1 MGEHGSE
8 KKGEFLLRSPLS
20 VFLPFAFFLF
30 SSPILHGDGEFRAC
44 KGHSVSSLHPSCFSW
59 FSPHPSFSLPPFSP
73 TCAHYLFRLLS
84 AYYVRFDIVAYP
96 IPSPPAFLASRPPP
110 SITQKEEGQGRRQ
123 GSKRKDKRSGERIR
137 EGQENESHK
146 ETIRK
151 QRKNVRGKDNQ
162 KEI

>member
-20 VFLPFAFFLF
+20 VSCPLP
-30 SSPILHGDGEFRAC
+30 SS
-44 KGHSVSSLHPSCFSW
+44 SSLLLFFTVTESSGHARGTLSHHFIHPAFHGSLHIPLSLSLPSRLLLHITFSG
-59 FSPHPSFSLPPFSP
+59 FSP
-73 TCAHYLFRLLS
+73 

-151 QRKNVRGKDNQ
+151 QRENVRGKDNQ